1 MESLRNYKY
10 QNEINVE
17 DLDKKFDRLLFN
29 MQKNFNETNKRFDD
43 LNKKMDEMDKK
54 IDRLGDAKN
63 VKHV

>member
-1 MESLRNYKY
+1 MENLRNYKY
-10 QNEINVE
+10 EVNKDMD

-54 IDRLGDAKN
+54 IDRLGDVKN